1 MLINL
6 LFNGIITGSIYTL
19 ISLGF
24 IFAYRSTGAFNFF
37 HGELYMLGAFSG
49 FALHSLLG
57 LPLVVSL
64 PLAILITGLAGIAVE
79 RIAIR
84 PLIVAPHYHV
94 IIATA
99 ALGLIIRNLVL
110 MQTKGDAKLFP
121 PYLPSSGPTVLDVQL
136 QPQKVLIITLTVV
149 FVLLLHIFFK
159 KTKTGKAMRALVSNL
174 KAASLVGINAGA
186 MQMLTFG
193 LASVLGGIAGILAA
207 PLFVVDAYMG
217 LYMTFKI
224 FCVAVLGGLTSTTG
238 PIVAGYLLGITEN
251 LIGGYISSDYQDIL
265 SFAIIIL
272 VLVVRPSGIMGK
284 KVSQKV

>member
-1 MLINL
+1 MLIDL
-6 LFNGIITGSIYTL
+6 LFNGVIIGSIYTL
-19 ISLGF
+19 TSLGF
-24 IFAYRSTGAFNFF
+24 IFAYRSTGAWNFF
-37 HGELYMLGAFSG
+37 HGELYMVGAFSG
-49 FALHSLLG
+49 YALHSMAG
-57 LPLVVSL
+57 LPLVICL
-64 PLAILITGLAGIAVE
+64 PAAIMITGLAGIAVE

-84 PLIVAPHYHV
+84 PLILAPHYHI
-94 IIATA
+94 IIATS
-99 ALGLIIRNLVL
+99 ALGLVIRNLVL
-110 MQTKGDAKLFP
+110 IQTKGDAKLFP
-121 PYLPSSGPTVLDVQL
+121 SYLPSTGPKLLDVQL
-136 QPQKVLIITLTVV
+136 QPQKILIVILTIVLVV
-149 FVLLLHIFFK
+149 FLHVFFR

-174 KAASLVGINAGA
+174 KAAFLMGINAGA

-251 LIGGYISSDYQDIL
+251 LIGGYVSSDYQDVL
-265 SFAIIIL
+265 SFAIIIV
-272 VLVVRPSGIMGK
+272 VLIVRPSGIMGK